1 MQKAAT
7 DPWVDPLFEHR
18 VRETAY
24 FPWEHA
30 GRPDGQEQRY
40 RVEALGLCLREM
52 HTDGMLEK
60 QADALARGRS

>member
-1 MQKAAT
+1 MQMAAT

-18 VRETAY
+18 VHVTAY

-40 RVEALGLCLREM
+40 RVEALDLCLREM

-60 QADALARGRS
+60 QADALPEGRS